1 MEFAAGAGSGGARV
15 GSLQLA
21 DGVHAE
27 TPGLLQPTQKGLP
40 AIIPPDLL
48 LDLHPDARLC
58 QFTPLH
64 FLEFPLSF
72 IVAKAGGIHKLSSLT
87 GFGMV
92 AVARDSLVELP
103 ALEESSKASA
113 SCEAPGGH
121 GSGRS

>member
-1 MEFAAGAGSGGARV
+1 M
-15 GSLQLA
+15 
-21 DGVHAE
+21 
-27 TPGLLQPTQKGLP
+27 
-40 AIIPPDLL
+40 
-48 LDLHPDARLC
+48 
-58 QFTPLH
+58 
-64 FLEFPLSF
+64 SF

-121 GSGRS
+121 GVCLLSLHGFEILKKILIECLDARELEFGVCILGQKMFHVFSVQFGLMGYQSGRS